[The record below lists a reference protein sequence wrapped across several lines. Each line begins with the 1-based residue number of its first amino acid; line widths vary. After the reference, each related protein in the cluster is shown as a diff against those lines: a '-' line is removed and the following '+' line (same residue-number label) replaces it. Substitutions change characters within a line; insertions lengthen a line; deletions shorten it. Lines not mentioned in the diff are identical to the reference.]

1 MELVPVMLKQIWSRS
16 SLLIVAVLATAGALT
31 AWKVA
36 AIAESADAAA
46 NRPEPTESVVVAAA
60 RERHHR
66 PSTTAVGTV
75 VATRS
80 VTLRNELPGT
90 VRYVNLAPGRIVEA
104 GTVLVALD
112 VSVEEAELRAL
123 EAQAALAET
132 LYERAL
138 RLNER
143 RAVSE
148 NELDEARAERDVTV
162 AQTARTRAIIER
174 KMIRTPFRARI
185 GISDVHPGQYL
196 NEGTVITSLQ
206 GVDDEAYV
214 DFSVAQQVA
223 AALPKGAAV
232 DIFAAGAA
240 APIEGTVVATDAS
253 VDRDTR
259 NAIVRARIDS
269 EGAPAPGS
277 AVRVHVPN
285 GPPRLAV
292 AVPVSALRKGPAG
305 DHVFVV
311 ARDREGRSRAYVRP
325 VEAGA
330 LLGDEVL
337 IESGIEAGEQVA
349 SSGSFKLRDAALVA
363 IASATTPDA
372 GPPQLAAR

>member
-1 MELVPVMLKQIWSRS
+1 MLKKIWTRS
-16 SLLIVAVLATAGALT
+16 TILIVALLATGGALL
-31 AWKVA
+31 AWKVTS
-36 AIAESADAAA
+36 IVNSAAA
-46 NRPEPTESVVVAAA
+46 AENQPEPTESIVVAAA
-60 RERHHR
+60 RQRPYT

-75 VATRS
+75 VARRS

-90 VRYVNLAPGRIVEA
+90 VRRVNLAPGRMVEA

-112 VSVEEAELRAL
+112 VSVEDAELRAQDA
-123 EAQAALAET
+123 EAALAET
-132 LYERAL
+132 LFDRAL

-143 RAVSE
+143 RAVSD
-148 NELDEARAERDVTV
+148 NELDEARAERDVAL
-162 AQTARTRAIIER
+162 AQVARTRAIIER
-174 KMIRTPFRARI
+174 KVIRAPFRARI

-223 AALPKGAAV
+223 AALPDGAGV
-232 DIFAAGAA
+232 DIFASGAA
-240 APIEGTVVATDAS
+240 TAIAGTVVATDAR

-259 NAIVRARIDS
+259 NAIVRARVDAAN
-269 EGAPAPGS
+269 APAPGS

-285 GPPRLAV
+285 GPQRLAV
-292 AVPVSALRKGPAG
+292 TIPVTALRKGPEG

-311 ARDREGRSRAYVRP
+311 SGDHQGASRAYVRP
-325 VEAGA
+325 VKTGA

-337 IESGIEAGEQVA
+337 IEAGVKPGEQVA
-349 SSGSFKLRDAALVA
+349 ASGSFKLRDAALVA
-363 IASATTPDA
+363 VASDTPPVA
-372 GPPQLAAR
+372 GAPKIAAR